1 MGLGV
6 AVGAIV
12 GVGVGLGVAV
22 GAIVGVGVG
31 VGVAAGVGVG
41 ARVAAGWGVA
51 LGVGAAVGTGLAV
64 GVAVAVGSGVG
75 VLVGTGVGVGVGSGV
90 AVAVGAGVE
99 VGVAVGGGVAEGVAA
114 ASGVGVG
121 VGVAVGNGTGVS
133 AGATVAV
140 GCGSVVG
147 SGVAA
152 GADTAVGVW
161 GTVVATAGAACSP
174 PQAARAVRT
183 PKHSSSTAAAF
194 TVPVSLPLMNFM
206 APFSA
211 PGKVASMTRPV
222 QPSGVQFDASGCL
235 GRSVKPVIVFL
246 LGGSAAGVGPAQRQ
260 RGLPVRELGT
270 VGGRDPLNPPVTST
284 GQNSHCAN
292 RNFAVWTPMKS
303 PLRGRG
309 RARPQDLL
317 SGGVGVPS
325 RHREGLPSSNGHDLW
340 QVRSSG
346 SRPPRVRR
354 VPTNSWPSGSSP
366 SAGMPA

>member
-1 MGLGV
+1 M
-6 AVGAIV
+6 
-12 GVGVGLGVAV
+12 
-22 GAIVGVGVG
+22 
-31 VGVAAGVGVG
+31 GVG
-41 ARVAAGWGVA
+41 ARVAVGWGVA

-90 AVAVGAGVE
+90 AVAVGVGVE
-99 VGVAVGGGVAEGVAA
+99 VAVGGGVAA

-140 GCGSVVG
+140 GCGSAAVLTVAA
-147 SGVAA
+147 GVAA
-152 GADTAVGVW
+152 AVGVA
-161 GTVVATAGAACSP
+161 GPVVATAGAACSP

-246 LGGSAAGVGPAQRQ
+246 LAGSAAGVGPAQRQ

-292 RNFAVWTPMKS
+292 RRCAWN
-303 PLRGRG
+303 
-309 RARPQDLL
+309 
-317 SGGVGVPS
+317 
-325 RHREGLPSSNGHDLW
+325 H
-340 QVRSSG
+340 
-346 SRPPRVRR
+346 
-354 VPTNSWPSGSSP
+354 
-366 SAGMPA
+366 